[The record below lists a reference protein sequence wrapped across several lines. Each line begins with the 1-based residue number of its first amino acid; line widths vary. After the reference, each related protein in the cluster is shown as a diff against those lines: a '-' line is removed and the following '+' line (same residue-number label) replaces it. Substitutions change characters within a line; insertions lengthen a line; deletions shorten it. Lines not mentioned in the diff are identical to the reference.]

1 MEIESVRKFCLSL
14 PHVTEGIQW
23 EDDLL
28 MRIGNKMFC
37 VLSLERESDHCMSFK
52 CTPEKFAE
60 LVEQEGIMPAP
71 YVARYHWVALER
83 FDVLPDRELKSLLTT
98 AYELVR
104 DKLPKK
110 VRDGLSTNASVKK
123 SSIARPSRPKKRG

>member
-1 MEIESVRKFCLSL
+1 MDIESIRAFCLAL
-14 PHVTEGIQW
+14 PHVDEKVQW
-23 EDDLL
+23 GNDLL
-28 MRIGNKMFC
+28 FRIGEKMFA
-37 VLSLERESDHCMSFK
+37 VVGLDPSYDTKLSFK

-60 LVEQEGIMPAP
+60 LVEQDGIIPAP

-83 FDVLPDRELKSLLTT
+83 FDALPERELKQLLTK

-110 VRDGLSTNASVKK
+110 
-123 SSIARPSRPKKRG
+123 ARSQLEAAAKRSLPKRRAK

>member
-1 MEIESVRKFCLSL
+1 MDVESIRSFCLSL
-14 PHVTEGIQW
+14 PHVDEKVQW
-23 EDDLL
+23 GNDLL
-28 MRIGNKMFC
+28 FRIGEKIFA
-37 VLSLERESDHCMSFK
+37 VVGLEPGHNVVMSFK

-60 LVEQEGIMPAP
+60 LVEQDGIIPAP

-83 FDVLPDRELKSLLTT
+83 FDALTERELKVLLKT

-110 VRDGLSTNASVKK
+110 VRDKFK
-123 SSIARPSRPKKRG
+123 